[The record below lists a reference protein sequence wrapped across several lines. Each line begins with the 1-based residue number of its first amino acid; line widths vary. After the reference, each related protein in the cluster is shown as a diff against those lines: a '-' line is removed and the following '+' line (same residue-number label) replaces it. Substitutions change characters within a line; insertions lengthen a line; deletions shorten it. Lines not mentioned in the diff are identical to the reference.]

1 MDAPLP
7 PESSAA
13 LRFLA
18 SVPAPRNSASA
29 GVVAEARPA
38 GPARKEQPTSETAAD
53 PAVSSSPHAREH
65 PPTPIA
71 PSPSFQSCSAPA
83 PPQARLCS
91 ANESSQPARVFP
103 ASNKPA
109 AAKSPPN
116 PLSRAAPIPH
126 SPD

>member
-38 GPARKEQPTSETAAD
+38 GPARKEQPRSKTAAD
-53 PAVSSSPHAREH
+53 HAASSSPRVREH
-65 PPTPIA
+65 LPTPLA
-71 PSPSFQSCSAPA
+71 PSPTFQNCSAPA
-83 PPQARLCS
+83 PLQARLCS
-91 ANESSQPARVFP
+91 ANESSQPAPIFP
-103 ASNKPA
+103 ANNKPA
-109 AAKSPPN
+109 AAKSP
-116 PLSRAAPIPH
+116 
-126 SPD
+126 